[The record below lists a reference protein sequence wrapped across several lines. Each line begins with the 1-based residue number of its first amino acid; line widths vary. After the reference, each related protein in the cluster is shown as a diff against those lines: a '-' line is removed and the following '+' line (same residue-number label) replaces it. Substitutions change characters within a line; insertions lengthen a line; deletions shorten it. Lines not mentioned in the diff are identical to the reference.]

1 MSATAG
7 SSYEEIPWQGFALY
21 LTHPNHLTALARLF
35 AMTPPE
41 IATCRVLELGCAQ
54 GDNLIPMAA
63 SLPGARFVGIDLS
76 PRHIAEGRA
85 AIAELGLENIELRV
99 QDILDV
105 SPGLGSFDF
114 IVAHGAIPGCQ
125 SRSESRCSAF
135 ATWPWRLTAWHS
147 SATIPIPA
155 GPCAR

>member
-1 MSATAG
+1 MSATLG

-21 LTHPNHLTALARLF
+21 LTHPNHLAALARLF

-85 AIAELGLENIELRV
+85 AIAELGLENIELRE
-99 QDILDV
+99 QNILDV
-105 SPGLGSFDF
+105 SPGQGSFDF
-114 IVAHGAIPGCQ
+114 IVAQGVYSWVPEPVREQMLRLCATALAPSGLAHISYNTYPG
-125 SRSESRCSAF
+125 
-135 ATWPWRLTAWHS
+135 WHMR
-147 SATIPIPA
+147 T
-155 GPCAR
+155 